1 MKHFWK
7 YRLIDWLLC
16 SMISVSLIYAVCSGF
31 ILEDPFSG
39 NAFAVIGIAL
49 IINLILVMF
58 TYNRKTVVAGI
69 AAGVVV
75 VIIFIVLN
83 YQYRPVT
90 NETENSTM
98 IFFMIAVAMSVYAYL
113 LGRSRAGIIVL
124 FVTGILIDAGAA
136 FLQWPEPAW
145 SFLLL
150 PAGCVMLYMYRVFSG
165 TLAKVQVGQIKL
177 FRYIV
182 QTIVV
187 GVLAFGIS
195 LAGYYGIVRPLNP
208 PTQELK
214 LIQQLMSM
222 DILERLGV
230 STTKEIF
237 SEDLISEEDP
247 EDERFEDEEESTE
260 EETETEAETS
270 RPESEQIDSPDTNE
284 SENITYE
291 KLDFNWLWLLLLI
304 PVAIAVAYI
313 IKHRLRKSWKK
324 KVDGLQ
330 NRGAVINYY
339 TLFTKD
345 LAKAGIKRQE
355 QTTLREFAALQEYKL
370 STFDTEGV
378 TFAQLTGTYEKTI
391 YGKAQVTDKERE
403 SFETYYSAFYEN
415 LKKEVGKFKYYLT
428 LFRY

>member
-31 ILEDPFSG
+31 VLEDPFSG
-39 NAFAVIGIAL
+39 NAFAVAGVAL

-58 TYNRKTVVAGI
+58 SYNRKTVVSGI
-69 AAGVVV
+69 AAGVAV
-75 VIIFIVLN
+75 VIVFIVLN

-124 FVTGILIDAGAA
+124 LVTGILIDAGAA
-136 FLQWPEPAW
+136 FLQWPEPVW

-177 FRYIV
+177 FRYIL
-182 QTIVV
+182 QTIVA

-195 LAGYYGIVRPLNP
+195 LAGYYGIVKPLNP

-214 LIQQLMSM
+214 LIRQLMSM
-222 DILERLGV
+222 DILEKLGV
-230 STTKEIF
+230 STTKEIY

-247 EDERFEDEEESTE
+247 DDERFEDQEEESTE
-260 EETETEAETS
+260 EETEAETT
-270 RPESEQIDSPDTNE
+270 RPESEQVDSPDTNE
-284 SENITYE
+284 AENITYE
-291 KLDFNWLWLLLLI
+291 KLEFNWLWLLLLI
-304 PVAIAVAYI
+304 PVAIAAAYI
-313 IKHRLRKSWKK
+313 IKHRMRRSWKK

-339 TLFTKD
+339 VLFTKD
-345 LAKAGIKRQE
+345 LAKAGIKRQK

-370 STFDTEGV
+370 SSFDAEGI
-378 TFAQLTGTYEKTI
+378 TFAELTGIYEKAI
-391 YGKAQVTDKERE
+391 YGEAHITDKERE
-403 SFETYYSAFYEN
+403 NFEIYYDAFYEN
-415 LKKEVGKFKYYLT
+415 LKKEIGKFKYYLT